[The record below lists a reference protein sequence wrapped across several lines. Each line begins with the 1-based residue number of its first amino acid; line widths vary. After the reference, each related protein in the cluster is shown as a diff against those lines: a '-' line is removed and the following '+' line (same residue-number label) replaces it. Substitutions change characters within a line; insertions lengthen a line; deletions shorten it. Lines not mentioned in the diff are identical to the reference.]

1 MRESVAIVV
10 VLYKAE
16 MSVYHERLLEDEM
29 VTLVVVDNTP
39 DRDLALK
46 KDRLIYV
53 PLQRNMG
60 IATAQNEGIRQAE
73 CLGCDYIIFFDQDS
87 KIPERYS
94 EGIIEEYKRIEQLIP
109 NLFLLGPTIING
121 RTEEEYK
128 STIHKDI
135 WMTEDFI
142 RRREI
147 ISSGSCVS
155 LRKIEEVGLNDDS
168 LFIDYVDHVDQHFEK
183 MGKGSASDVGTG
195 GMSTKLK
202 AAKLATSA
210 GADMVIANG
219 VDMGVIHRIMDGEP
233 VGTLFKENRTEDFYL
248 IDYLDEPS
256 V

>member
-73 CLGCDYIIFFDQDS
+73 CLGCDYIIFFDLDS

-147 ISSGSCVS
+147 ISSGSCVAHFVGQQEYRIFNQLVIIS
-155 LRKIEEVGLNDDS
+155 APIRYYYQTRNYLWLLRRSYVPRQWKINHGIKLMIYPISFPFKVRCWRAIYVQMFRGLKDGLLNKR
-168 LFIDYVDHVDQHFEK
+168 Y
-183 MGKGSASDVGTG
+183 GKSRSGSGIV
-195 GMSTKLK
+195 
-202 AAKLATSA
+202 
-210 GADMVIANG
+210 
-219 VDMGVIHRIMDGEP
+219 
-233 VGTLFKENRTEDFYL
+233 
-248 IDYLDEPS
+248 
-256 V
+256 

>member
-147 ISSGSCVS
+147 ISSGFFCQILTDCLRMTQIRTRMQS
-155 LRKIEEVGLNDDS
+155 LLIMW
-168 LFIDYVDHVDQHFEK
+168 I
-183 MGKGSASDVGTG
+183 M
-195 GMSTKLK
+195 
-202 AAKLATSA
+202 
-210 GADMVIANG
+210 NG
-219 VDMGVIHRIMDGEP
+219 VGERRVKGLSMASP
-233 VGTLFKENRTEDFYL
+233 
-248 IDYLDEPS
+248 
-256 V
+256 